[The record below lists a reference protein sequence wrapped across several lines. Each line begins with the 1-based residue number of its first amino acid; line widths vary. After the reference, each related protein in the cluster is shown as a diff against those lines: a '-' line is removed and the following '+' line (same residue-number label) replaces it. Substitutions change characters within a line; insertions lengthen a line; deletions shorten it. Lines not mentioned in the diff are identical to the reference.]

1 MNNIF
6 GSNLPLDASMKAL
19 MLLVAVLTLLAT
31 VAGLKSPTHQAE
43 PQVIIVLEQAEPAPT
58 VPVEPAFVQV

>member
-6 GSNLPLDASMKAL
+6 GSTPPLDFSMQAL
-19 MLLVAVLTLLAT
+19 MLLVAVLALLVD
-31 VAGLKSPTHQAE
+31 VAGPTSPTHQAE